1 LYRYFNY
8 IAAYVAVI
16 YALTE
21 LYTLFVV
28 SYYYFFTIKNKTS
41 KMNKD
46 VRREIFQKQI
56 VNFLMLNF
64 MEIPHVAVAFYR
76 VQMMNDPI
84 LFRTEVCRNEA
95 YL

>member
-1 LYRYFNY
+1 
-8 IAAYVAVI
+8 
-16 YALTE
+16 
-21 LYTLFVV
+21 
-28 SYYYFFTIKNKTS
+28 
-41 KMNKD
+41 MNKD